1 MRLQQYISQLAGR
14 MAAAGVHCG
23 HGAGNVRDEAV
34 FLVFGALNLDFRQSI
49 EQQDRDFGPDE
60 LEKLENLARE
70 RIERRVPTAYLLGK
84 AWFAGHEFFC
94 DPRALVPRSPI
105 AELIGNGFEP
115 LLSGDPGAVLDLC
128 CGGGCIGLACAL
140 QFPRCHVD
148 LADISTKALDL
159 ARENIRL
166 HGLEDRVSAL
176 QSNLFNELDGSYDLI
191 LANPPY
197 VSSEEIAQLPAEY
210 RREPAIGLD
219 GGADGVDIAERLLRQ
234 AAKRLNPRGWL
245 ILETGYSAGELENR
259 FPDTA
264 FLWLEFEHGGAGVCA
279 LERSQLQRLAGNC
292 GSSE

>member
-1 MRLQQYISQLAGR
+1 MRLQQYIKQLAGR

-23 HGAGNVRDEAV
+23 HGAGNVHDEAV

-60 LEKLENLARE
+60 LEKLENLARQ
-70 RIERRVPTAYLLGK
+70 RIERRIPTAYLLGK
-84 AWFAGHEFFC
+84 AWFAGLEFFC

-115 LLSGDPGAVLDLC
+115 LLSGDPSAVLDLC

-140 QFPRCHVD
+140 RFPRCHVD
-148 LADISTKALDL
+148 LADISAKALDL

-176 QSNLFNELDGSYDLI
+176 QSNLFNELDCSYDLI

-197 VSSEEIAQLPAEY
+197 VSLKEIAQLPAEY
-210 RREPAIGLD
+210 RHEPALGLD
-219 GGADGVDIAERLLRQ
+219 GGRDGVDIAERLLKQ
-234 AAKRLNPRGWL
+234 AAKRLNPGGWL

-259 FPDTA
+259 YPDTA

-279 LERSQLQRLAGNC
+279 LERSQLQRLAGN
-292 GSSE
+292 

>member
-1 MRLQQYISQLAGR
+1 MRLLQYINQLAGR
-14 MAAAGVHCG
+14 MAVAGVHCG
-23 HGAGNVRDEAV
+23 HGAGNVHDEAV
-34 FLVFGALNLDFRQSI
+34 FLVFGALNLDFRLSI

-115 LLSGDPGAVLDLC
+115 LLSGDSGAILDLC

-176 QSNLFNELDGSYDLI
+176 QSNLFNELESSYDLI

-197 VSSEEIAQLPAEY
+197 VSPEEIAQLPAEY
-210 RREPAIGLD
+210 RHEPAVGLD
-219 GGADGVDIAERLLRQ
+219 GGAEGVDIAERLLRQ
-234 AAKRLNPRGWL
+234 AAKRLNPGGWL

-264 FLWLEFEHGGAGVCA
+264 FLWLEFELGGAGVCA
-279 LERSQLQRLAGNC
+279 LERPQLQRLAGN
-292 GSSE
+292 